1 MTNAFGIK
9 SAVLQV
15 KEFFKINNVLLKQA
29 WEDICF

>member
-1 MTNAFGIK
+1 MLLELLK

-15 KEFFKINNVLLKQA
+15 KEFFKINDLLLKQE